1 MKNNWL
7 VNFEPFA
14 SAHGINIEA
23 DDLSMTSEGD
33 ISFLE
38 RNEEIGETTVL
49 CVIHRDIW
57 REVYIVGPAGENCIE
72 VDFGILP
79 IQK

>member
-1 MKNNWL
+1 MKNRWR

-14 SAHGINIEA
+14 SAHGMDIEA

-38 RNEEIGETTVL
+38 RNEESEETTVL

-57 REVYIVGPAGENCIE
+57 REVYIHPPAGENYIE
-72 VDFGILP
+72 IDFGMLP